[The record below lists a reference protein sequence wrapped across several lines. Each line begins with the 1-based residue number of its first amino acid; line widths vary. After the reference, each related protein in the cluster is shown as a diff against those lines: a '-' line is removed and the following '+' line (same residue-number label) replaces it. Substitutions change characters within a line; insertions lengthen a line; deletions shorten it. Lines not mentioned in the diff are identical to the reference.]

1 MRHWKAL
8 SIIAAIMA
16 GTLPVAGALA
26 TGSGGHD
33 NDDDHYREMVTAY
46 IDERRDENASLAMQ
60 IYDLAELGY
69 LENKSSAL
77 LQKSLKRAGFSI
89 QAGTAEIPTAFV
101 ASYGSGE
108 PVIGLLAEFD
118 ALPGISQAA
127 VPTRQRREG
136 QPNGHACGHHLFG
149 TGSVSA
155 AVAVRKWMAENR
167 IQGTLRV
174 YGSPAEEG
182 GSGKVYMVR
191 AGLFNDV
198 DAVLHWHAADRN
210 LANPATSLANRSARF
225 TYSGISAHAA
235 AAPHLGRSA
244 LDGVEA
250 LNYMVNLMR
259 EHVPEQTRIHYVIT
273 KGGEA
278 PNVVPEL
285 AQVYYFVRHPEA
297 ATLEKIWDRV
307 VAAAEAAGQGTGTS
321 VDVEV
326 MHGNHSLLPNET
338 LARAMHRNLSIIG
351 GYEYTPTEQEFADK
365 ISATFLDDIDYRG
378 LHSRVLPMEL
388 ERGKGSTDVGD
399 VSWVVPTTGLR
410 TATWVPGTA
419 SHSWQAIAA
428 GGTSIGIKGM
438 QVAAKTLALTLMDLL
453 QDPTLIAEANDEFT
467 QRRGRDFIYTP
478 LLGDRDPPLDYRL

>member
-1 MRHWKAL
+1 MRHWLAL
-8 SIIAAIMA
+8 VLVVS
-16 GTLPVAGALA
+16 TGALA
-26 TGSGGHD
+26 
-33 NDDDHYREMVTAY
+33 DDRADVMAY
-46 IDERRDENASLAMQ
+46 IDERRDENAGLAMQ

-69 LENKSSAL
+69 LEKKSSAL
-77 LQKSLKRAGFSI
+77 LQKTLKRAGFSVES
-89 QAGTAEIPTAFV
+89 GTAGIPTAFV
-101 ASYGSGE
+101 ASYGSGT
-108 PVIGLLAEFD
+108 PVIGILAEFD

-127 VPTRQRREG
+127 VPIRQQLDE

-155 AVAVRKWMAENR
+155 AVAVKKWMAENR
-167 IQGTLRV
+167 IPGTLRV
-174 YGSPAEEG
+174 YGTPAEEG

-191 AGLFNDV
+191 SGLFEDV
-198 DAVLHWHAADRN
+198 NAVLHWHAADRN

-225 TYSGISAHAA
+225 TFSGISAHAA

-244 LDGVEA
+244 LDGVES
-250 LNYMVNLMR
+250 LNFMVNLMR
-259 EHVPEQTRIHYVIT
+259 EHVPEEARIHYVIT

-278 PNVVPEL
+278 PNVVPDK
-285 AQVYYFVRHPEA
+285 AQAYYFVRHPQA
-297 ATLEKIWDRV
+297 ATLLKIWDRV
-307 VAAAEAAGQGTGTS
+307 IAAAEAAALGTGTS
-321 VDVEV
+321 VAVEV

-338 LARAMHRNLSIIG
+338 LARTMHRNLSVVG
-351 GYEYTPTEQEFADK
+351 GYEYTPEEQEFAEK
-365 ISATFLDDIDYRG
+365 ISATFLDDVDYHG
-378 LHSRVLPMEL
+378 LQRKVLPMEL

-428 GGTSIGIKGM
+428 GGTSIGVKGM

-453 QDPTLIAEANDEFT
+453 QDSQLITEATDEFM
-467 QRRGRDFIYTP
+467 QRRGPGFVYTP